1 MDHVIEGPA
10 GLAFSSESSDD
21 VARVT
26 ATVRLEPGEKLRIV
40 KFIAYA
46 WSSQRS
52 LPALR
57 AQAAAALAEAKA
69 TGWDEICAEQRAYLD
84 SFWAGADV
92 VVEGDAELQQTLRF
106 ALFQLLQASGRAEL
120 RAIPSKGLTGPGYDG
135 HTFWDSESFV
145 LQALTYTAPDA
156 ARDALRWRH
165 ATIDL
170 ARERAT
176 TLGLQGA
183 AFPWRTIRGQECS
196 GYWPAGTAAFHI
208 GADIADAALRYA
220 AVTGDEEF
228 AARGRPRAARRD
240 GASLAFARTPR
251 QHGRLPHR
259 RRDRPGRVQRDRRQ
273 QRLHQPD
280 GRAEPARGG
289 RRGRP
294 ATAIGAPSSESG
306 WRRRRRGA
314 TRRRP
319 C

>member
-1 MDHVIEGPA
+1 M
-10 GLAFSSESSDD
+10 
-21 VARVT
+21 ARVT

-84 SFWAGADV
+84 SFWDGADV

-106 ALFQLLQASGRAEL
+106 ALFQLLQASGRAEM

-176 TLGLQGA
+176 QLGLQGA

-220 AVTGDEEF
+220 PSRETRSSQRAIGLELLVET
-228 AARGRPRAARRD
+228 ARLWR
-240 GASLAFARTPR
+240 SLG
-251 QHGRLPHR
+251 HHDSDGRLPHR
-259 RRDRPGRVQRDRRQ
+259 RRDGPGRVQRDRRQ
-273 QRLHQPD
+273 QRLHEPD
-280 GRAEPARGG
+280 GRAEPASGG
-289 RRGRP
+289 RRGR
-294 ATAIGAPSSESG
+294 ALRRSVLRARSRTR
-306 WRRRRRGA
+306 RRRRRGA
-314 TRRRP
+314 MRRRP